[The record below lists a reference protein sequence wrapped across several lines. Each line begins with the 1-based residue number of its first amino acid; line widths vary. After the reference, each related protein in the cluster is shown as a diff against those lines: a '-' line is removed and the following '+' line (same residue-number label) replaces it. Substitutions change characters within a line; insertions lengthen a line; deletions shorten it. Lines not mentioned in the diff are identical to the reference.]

1 MRCPALLLAL
11 VLSVG
16 AGAQWSR
23 PVEQIRSSGGLPPHV
38 VGRFREPAA
47 FQQAPSGDHYI
58 FDRRGHRVYRVGTA
72 GAATELVRIG
82 PEDGRLLGASA
93 FHLGPDGRFVVADA
107 PEGRERV
114 QVFDGDGNR
123 LGGFRLP
130 GRAAP
135 RITLGDLV
143 LTGIASLQFT
153 GRAIVM
159 NQPELGGL
167 ITAFSLN
174 GHPYHTFG
182 VFRRTGHEADRDL
195 HLALNS
201 GLPLVNPAGGYYF
214 VFQAGVPLFRKYDD
228 SGQLLFE
235 RHVEGPELD
244 PLLAALPTVWPR
256 RPGGGGRELPIVP
269 PTVRAAAVDPDG
281 YLWIALTGPL
291 RLRLRPAGREGAH
304 TDAPGR
310 RHPESD
316 QPVVCRPRST
326 ARHAG
331 MLRVHGPLMASGDRS
346 SAVNTVTAW
355 PRSFTRLPSTC
366 TRTTPPRTDTWRA
379 VNASFPSLR
388 RQYGPRQQWAEPVTG
403 SSSMPNPG
411 AK

>member
-1 MRCPALLLAL
+1 MLARHALSARRLTGCGATQDFAAGWLLLAL
-11 VLSVG
+11 VLTAG
-16 AGAQWSR
+16 AAGAQWSR
-23 PVEQIRSSGGLPPHV
+23 PVEQIRSSGGLAPHI
-38 VGRFREPAA
+38 VGQFREPAA
-47 FQQAPSGDHYI
+47 FQQAPSGDYYI
-58 FDRRGHRVYRVGTA
+58 FDRRGHRVYRVGPA

-114 QVFDGDGNR
+114 QIFDADGIR

-135 RITLGDLV
+135 RITMGDLV
-143 LTGIASLQFT
+143 LTGIVSLQFT
-153 GRAIVM
+153 GRAIIM

-182 VFRRTGHEADRDL
+182 VLRRTGHEADREL

-201 GLPLVNPAGGYYF
+201 GLPLVNPTGGYYF
-214 VFQAGVPLFRKYDD
+214 VFQAGAPLFRKYDD

-244 PLLAALPTVWPR
+244 PLVAALPTVWPR
-256 RPGGGGRELPIVP
+256 RPAGGGRELPIVP

-281 YLWIALTGPL
+281 YLWIALTVPYVYVYDPHGEKVRTLSL
-291 RLRLRPAGREGAH
+291 RGAGILKPTSMAFAGRDRLLVTPGCYEFTVRQDDPETGA
-304 TDAPGR
+304 R
-310 RHPESD
+310 R
-316 QPVVCRPRST
+316 
-326 ARHAG
+326 
-331 MLRVHGPLMASGDRS
+331 
-346 SAVNTVTAW
+346 
-355 PRSFTRLPSTC
+355 
-366 TRTTPPRTDTWRA
+366 
-379 VNASFPSLR
+379 
-388 RQYGPRQQWAEPVTG
+388 
-403 SSSMPNPG
+403 
-411 AK
+411 